1 MSKPYLLLFL
11 LLFSCYTVERDC
23 TPFHTGTFEFTSIIN
38 GEMQTARFER
48 NDSLEIEFFEGKSD
62 TASIRWVNACECILT
77 KLNPT
82 TNQEKKPVQIRI
94 LKTDK
99 KSYTFEYNLVGD
111 SKNKQRGTIIKLK

>member
-1 MSKPYLLLFL
+1 
-11 LLFSCYTVERDC
+11 
-23 TPFHTGTFEFTSIIN
+23 
-38 GEMQTARFER
+38 MQTARFER

-111 SKNKQRGTIIKLK
+111 SKNKQRGTIIKLN